1 MNTDELYGALSA
13 RVTAALTEHETDDWP
28 AYFEGL
34 REVIRRV
41 VFETAESGLSE
52 KEEQALIQ
60 RLLEHVSSLEEWW
73 VKLKTM

>member
-1 MNTDELYGALSA
+1 M
-13 RVTAALTEHETDDWP
+13 TEHETDDWP
-28 AYFEGL
+28 VYFEGL

-52 KEEQALIQ
+52 EEKQALIQ

>member
-41 VFETAESGLSE
+41 VLE
-52 KEEQALIQ
+52 
-60 RLLEHVSSLEEWW
+60 LLRVDYRRRRSRR
-73 VKLKTM
+73 

>member
-13 RVTAALTEHETDDWP
+13 RVTAAVTEHETSDWP

-41 VFETAESGLSE
+41 VFETAESGLAEEE
-52 KEEQALIQ
+52 KQALIQ